1 MKPRIKQI
9 EEDVI
14 LPRVLF
20 YQGRRPRW
28 ITPSEICLILHILRK
43 PLVQLYGR
51 RCEDCVRRPLNVL
64 PTTRHGSQ
72 VLLVTGSDAYCNGEK
87 GNKAPVRDLN
97 ARDLTSLHSKRFR
110 ASSSRKLGQVQKR
123 GMKCSRSNFC
133 AITRL
138 ETLATQARTSLINTG
153 PFVNL
158 CSV

>member
-20 YQGRRPRW
+20 YRGRRPRW

-64 PTTRHGSQ
+64 PTTRHGSH

-97 ARDLTSLHSKRFR
+97 
-110 ASSSRKLGQVQKR
+110 
-123 GMKCSRSNFC
+123 SRSLRSR
-133 AITRL
+133 RL
-138 ETLATQARTSLINTG
+138 EAPATQATTPGTSLACTA
-153 PFVNL
+153 
-158 CSV
+158 SVSVVEKVQTSAKKRNEVFSLQLLRNNSIGNACYAG